1 MWNHAPLFPFFL
13 LSSFSFSPRPP
24 LFFGLALYPT
34 TLKMKG
40 ERERRNPARWS
51 HRWFRMN
58 LSERHPCPSS
68 LWFLVRDLVGLGSL
82 SCGGNRKTLE
92 AGYFHGRDGHNIG
105 AAEISCGSRP
115 PPISTTTI
123 IESGVYRRK
132 SSILSIIPPLHL
144 SYFDRL
150 NRFWIFYRFI
160 AITIAP
166 DFASIVNEN

>member
-1 MWNHAPLFPFFL
+1 MEPSLISNEF
-13 LSSFSFSPRPP
+13 
-24 LFFGLALYPT
+24 
-34 TLKMKG
+34 K
-40 ERERRNPARWS
+40 RET
-51 HRWFRMN
+51 
-58 LSERHPCPSS
+58 PSS

-150 NRFWIFYRFI
+150 NRF
-160 AITIAP
+160 
-166 DFASIVNEN
+166 

>member
-1 MWNHAPLFPFFL
+1 MGVESCTPFPL
-13 LSSFSFSPRPP
+13 LSSFFLLFLTSPPSI
-24 LFFGLALYPT
+24 LWISIVSYDI
-34 TLKMKG
+34 
-40 ERERRNPARWS
+40 ENERRKREKES
-51 HRWFRMN
+51 SRMEPSLISN
-58 LSERHPCPSS
+58 EFKRETPSS

-92 AGYFHGRDGHNIG
+92 AGYFHGRDGHNID

-150 NRFWIFYRFI
+150 NRF
-160 AITIAP
+160 
-166 DFASIVNEN
+166 

>member
-1 MWNHAPLFPFFL
+1 MEPSLISNEFKRETPVSLFSL
-13 LSSFSFSPRPP
+13 VS
-24 LFFGLALYPT
+24 
-34 TLKMKG
+34 
-40 ERERRNPARWS
+40 RERSRGVRVSIVRWKS
-51 HRWFRMN
+51 
-58 LSERHPCPSS
+58 
-68 LWFLVRDLVGLGSL
+68 
-82 SCGGNRKTLE
+82 KKLE

-150 NRFWIFYRFI
+150 NRF
-160 AITIAP
+160 
-166 DFASIVNEN
+166 